1 MVCRHCPRPPWRPAP
16 IAFLLPPLL
25 LSLALATTHRP
36 HTNTTPPTLSYTPPP
51 PTTQA
56 TEHHAHQHTHIQHQH
71 FLAFAAARTAPEHRE
86 DEKQCATVAPLD
98 EKSIPKGELEA
109 KCQTCSRDNEA
120 CVQGREPC
128 PPLSEELCSTEEGE
142 KREELIRKRTL
153 RYCPHLVLYSVMCEE
168 QVESIR
174 NRTLAGC
181 STVARHLQEMDNMV
195 GRVLQQHKAIIT
207 TYNCEHSYSIRQTC
221 TECQVSSH
229 SPLDLCRYTHHNTPG
244 THRPQ
249 INQSVSFPG
258 TFIVSVA
265 GAIFPGS
272 W

>member
-56 TEHHAHQHTHIQHQH
+56 TEHHAHQHTHIHYHQH
-71 FLAFAAARTAPEHRE
+71 FLAFAAARTAPEDRE
-86 DEKQCATVAPLD
+86 DEKQCATVPPLD
-98 EKSIPKGELEA
+98 EKSIPKEELEA

-128 PPLSEELCSTEEGE
+128 PPLTEELCATEEEE

-153 RYCPHLVLYSVMCEE
+153 RHCPHLVLYSVMCEE

-207 TYNCEHSYSIRQTC
+207 TYNCERSYSIRQTC

-229 SPLDLCRYTHHNTPG
+229 SPLELCRSTHDIPLGLT
-244 THRPQ
+244 
-249 INQSVSFPG
+249 VLK
-258 TFIVSVA
+258 
-265 GAIFPGS
+265 
-272 W
+272 